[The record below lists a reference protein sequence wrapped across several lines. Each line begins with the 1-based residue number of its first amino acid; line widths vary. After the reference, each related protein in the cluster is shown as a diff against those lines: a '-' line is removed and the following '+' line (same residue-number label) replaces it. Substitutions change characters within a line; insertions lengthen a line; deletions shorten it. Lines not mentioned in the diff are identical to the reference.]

1 MKVADAIKYARS
13 RAVSY
18 DGMIEYA
25 DGKDE
30 IEYFQRNADMLRTLC
45 NEVERLQRLI
55 GGKRNA

>member
-1 MKVADAIKYARS
+1 MKITKAIEYARS
-13 RAVSY
+13 RAASY
-18 DGMIEYA
+18 DNMIEYA